1 MAGKQ
6 LRRNSEQSRR
16 NPECSAALDER
27 NEHPIAAVGLDR
39 WLSSRLSERYSLPSM
54 IINHAERAHNHNWEL
69 DPVIR
74 SLLDTDFYKLL
85 MLQFIWKHFPNT
97 PVEWSLVNRHPA
109 ARIADMINI
118 EEFKVQLQHVR
129 GLRFRKSELVWL
141 AGNTFY
147 GRRGIFEPAFLEWL
161 EKDFHLSDYQFRVR
175 DGQIQLT
182 FTGLWTET
190 TMWELYALAILDE
203 LKTRAHL
210 KTLSEFGLDIL
221 YARAKTKL
229 WGKIERLRGVPGL
242 SVADFGTR
250 RRHSFLWQEYVVVAM
265 AANLRSNFIGTSNAF
280 LAHKHDLEA
289 IGTNAH
295 EIPMV
300 VAALAENDGKLRA
313 SQYKVLELW
322 QQTYEGAL
330 RVMLPDTFG
339 TTQFLANAPDW
350 VADWTGQRV
359 DSKDPYIAGD
369 EYIEWL
375 KARGH
380 DPREKLLIASDTL
393 DVDAILGLHAYFAGS
408 IAPGMSPGDFRSA
421 ADFEDRNRWTGDR
434 RIRFSAGWGTL
445 LTNDFRGCNPNDGS
459 GFDPIGLI
467 CKVSGVEGRPAVKL
481 SDNYAKALGP
491 PSEIERYRRV
501 FGTAGIANAP
511 LVA

>member
-1 MAGKQ
+1 
-6 LRRNSEQSRR
+6 
-16 NPECSAALDER
+16 
-27 NEHPIAAVGLDR
+27 
-39 WLSSRLSERYSLPSM
+39 M
-54 IINHAERAHNHNWEL
+54 IINLAERAHNHNWEL

-85 MLQFIWKHFPNT
+85 MLQFIWKHFPKTN
-97 PVEWSLVNRHPA
+97 VEFSLFNRHPA
-109 ARIADMINI
+109 VRMADLIHI

-129 GLRFRKSELVWL
+129 GLHFRKSELVWL

-161 EKDFHLSDYQFRVR
+161 EQDFQLSDYQLRVR
-175 DGQIQLT
+175 DGQIHLT
-182 FTGLWTET
+182 FEGPWTAT

-203 LKTRAHL
+203 LKTRAQL

-265 AANLRSNFIGTSNAF
+265 ATNLGSNFIGTSNAF

-300 VAALAENDGKLRA
+300 MAALAKDDAELEA
-313 SQYKVLELW
+313 SQYQVLDLW

-330 RVMLPDTFG
+330 LVMLPDTFG
-339 TTQFLANAPDW
+339 TTQFLTNAPDW
-350 VADWTGQRV
+350 VADWTGQRI

-375 KARGH
+375 KKRGR
-380 DPREKLLIASDTL
+380 DPREKLVIASDTL
-393 DVDAILGLHAYFAGS
+393 DVDSILGLEAYFG
-408 IAPGMSPGDFRSA
+408 GVMSKGIHPADFRSA
-421 ADFEDRNRWTGDR
+421 ADFYDRNKWTPDR

-445 LTNDFRGCNPNDGS
+445 LTNDFRGCNPNDGA

-467 CKVSGVEGRPAVKL
+467 CKVSSVEGRPAVKL
-481 SDNYAKALGP
+481 SDNYSKALGP
-491 PSEIERYRRV
+491 PEEIERYRRV
-501 FGTAGIANAP
+501 FGTVGVANAP

>member
-1 MAGKQ
+1 
-6 LRRNSEQSRR
+6 
-16 NPECSAALDER
+16 
-27 NEHPIAAVGLDR
+27 
-39 WLSSRLSERYSLPSM
+39 M
-54 IINHAERAHNHNWEL
+54 IVNFAERAHNHNWEL

-85 MLQFIWKHFPNT
+85 MLQFIWKHFPKT
-97 PVEWSLVNRHPA
+97 RVEFSLYNRHPA
-109 ARIADMINI
+109 VRIADTVNI
-118 EEFKVQLQHVR
+118 EELKVQLQHVR
-129 GLRFRKSELVWL
+129 GLRFRMSELVWL

-161 EKDFHLSDYQFRVR
+161 ERDFRLSDYQLSVV
-175 DGQIQLT
+175 DGQIHLS
-182 FTGLWTET
+182 FDGLWAET

-203 LKTRAHL
+203 LKTRTQL

-229 WGKIERLRGVPGL
+229 WSKIERLRGVPGL
-242 SVADFGTR
+242 TVADFGTR

-265 AANLRSNFIGTSNAF
+265 AANLGRGFIGTSNAF

-300 VAALAENDGKLRA
+300 MAALAPDDEELKA
-313 SQYKVLELW
+313 SQYSVLELW
-322 QQTYEGAL
+322 QQTYEVAL
-330 RVMLPDTFG
+330 HIMLPDTFG
-339 TTQFLANAPDW
+339 TTQFLAGAPEW

-359 DSKDPYIAGD
+359 DSKNPYIAGD
-369 EYIEWL
+369 EYIRWL
-375 KARGH
+375 IARGR

-393 DVDAILGLHAYFAGS
+393 DVDEILGLHAYFGGTL
-408 IAPGMSPGDFRSA
+408 APGAAA
-421 ADFEDRNRWTGDR
+421 ADFQSASDFHDHAKWTEGR

-445 LTNDFRGCNPNDGS
+445 LTNDFRGCNPNDS
-459 GFDPIGLI
+459 AGFNPISLI
-467 CKVSGVEGRPAVKL
+467 CKVSSVEGRPAVKL

-491 PSEIERYRRV
+491 PAEVERYRRV

-511 LVA
+511 VVA